1 MLLFLRKKEYKPK
14 KFILKMAIHNIMSI
28 NTIIVDFLSSLSDL
42 IKRKCKVVYTL
53 YFLTLLVRMYFSFLF
68 KCYLHRDHKELLC
81 WGRGGQ
87 DGHLR
92 RLLQNSWVRFS
103 VALRP

>member
-1 MLLFLRKKEYKPK
+1 
-14 KFILKMAIHNIMSI
+14 MSI

-68 KCYLHRDHKELLC
+68 KCYIHRDHKDCYCVGDGEARTATSVDFYKTPEFGSVLLYVH
-81 WGRGGQ
+81 R
-87 DGHLR
+87 DHKA
-92 RLLQNSWVRFS
+92 N
-103 VALRP
+103 